1 MLLPAI
7 AVLSDETTWTQ
18 AEAALRPYADRA
30 RVAISRRAGPVVVWY
45 LFAAQDVR
53 ARGAAAAAPGA
64 RLRDLLDL
72 DAVQPVDTVQA
83 SAAPATATDRRILVL
98 DGDRVAGIL
107 EPAIGVQEGD
117 EETRRGVREHI
128 GFRDDRAPAEK
139 PPFEVIRVFYG
150 TDRQAEADPTVDPYY
165 GSERGTL
172 TFGTAEVSIPSNR
185 KRGTLPRPVWW
196 RLEFRENP
204 ARHVMVTSVRPQSRD
219 AFLTD
224 IRSTFQQASQK
235 HALLFIHGYNV
246 TFADAVRRT
255 AQIAYDLRTDEQME
269 FPGVP
274 LVYSW
279 PSRGDFLGYL
289 MDETNVR
296 WTQPHFEQFLRM
308 ALAETG
314 AEVVHVIAHSM
325 GNRALI
331 ECLSTLDLSGLPPG
345 SAVLDQVVFAAPDF
359 DADTLADLAAQLS
372 SRARRYTL
380 YASSGDLALRA
391 SRELRRGL
399 RRAGESGDD
408 LLVVNGIDTIDASHV
423 DTSLLG
429 HGYFGERT
437 ILGDIFYLLK
447 DRKSPDERFGL
458 IRRTRA
464 NLKYWEMAK

>member
-1 MLLPAI
+1 
-7 AVLSDETTWTQ
+7 
-18 AEAALRPYADRA
+18 
-30 RVAISRRAGPVVVWY
+30 VA
-45 LFAAQDVR
+45 
-53 ARGAAAAAPGA
+53 
-64 RLRDLLDL
+64 
-72 DAVQPVDTVQA
+72 
-83 SAAPATATDRRILVL
+83 
-98 DGDRVAGIL
+98 
-107 EPAIGVQEGD
+107 
-117 EETRRGVREHI
+117 
-128 GFRDDRAPAEK
+128 
-139 PPFEVIRVFYG
+139 
-150 TDRQAEADPTVDPYY
+150 PYY
-165 GSERGTL
+165 GSDRGTL

-185 KRGTLPRPVWW
+185 KRGTLPRPAWW

-204 ARHVMVTSVRPQSRD
+204 ARHVMVTAVQPLARD

-224 IRSTFQQASQK
+224 IRSTFQHASGK

-246 TFADAVRRT
+246 TFADAVRRA

-274 LVYSW
+274 LLYSW
-279 PSRGDFLGYL
+279 PSRGDVLGYL

-296 WTQPHFEQFLRM
+296 WTQPHFEAFLRM

-331 ECLSTLDLSGLPPG
+331 ECLSTLDLAGLPRG

-447 DRKSPDERFGL
+447 DRKSPDDRYGL
-458 IRRTRA
+458 TPRTRA
-464 NLKYWEMAK
+464 NRKYWEFG

>member
-1 MLLPAI
+1 
-7 AVLSDETTWTQ
+7 
-18 AEAALRPYADRA
+18 
-30 RVAISRRAGPVVVWY
+30 
-45 LFAAQDVR
+45 
-53 ARGAAAAAPGA
+53 
-64 RLRDLLDL
+64 
-72 DAVQPVDTVQA
+72 
-83 SAAPATATDRRILVL
+83 
-98 DGDRVAGIL
+98 
-107 EPAIGVQEGD
+107 
-117 EETRRGVREHI
+117 
-128 GFRDDRAPAEK
+128 
-139 PPFEVIRVFYG
+139 
-150 TDRQAEADPTVDPYY
+150 
-165 GSERGTL
+165 
-172 TFGTAEVSIPSNR
+172 
-185 KRGTLPRPVWW
+185 
-196 RLEFRENP
+196 
-204 ARHVMVTSVRPQSRD
+204 
-219 AFLTD
+219 
-224 IRSTFQQASQK
+224 
-235 HALLFIHGYNV
+235 
-246 TFADAVRRT
+246 
-255 AQIAYDLRTDEQME
+255 
-269 FPGVP
+269 
-274 LVYSW
+274 
-279 PSRGDFLGYL
+279 
-289 MDETNVR
+289 
-296 WTQPHFEQFLRM
+296 
-308 ALAETG
+308 
-314 AEVVHVIAHSM
+314 VVHVIAHSM

>member
-53 ARGAAAAAPGA
+53 ARGAAASAPGA

-72 DAVQPVDTVQA
+72 DAAQPVDTVQA

-117 EETRRGVREHI
+117 EETGRGVREHI
-128 GFRDDRAPAEK
+128 GFRDERAPAEK

-150 TDRQAEADPTVDPYY
+150 TDRRPEGDATVAPYY
-165 GSERGTL
+165 GTDRGTL
-172 TFGTAEVSIPSNR
+172 AFGSAEVSIPSKR
-185 KRGTLPRPVWW
+185 DRGTLPRPAWW

-204 ARHVMVTSVRPQSRD
+204 ARHVMVTAVRPLARE
-219 AFLTD
+219 AFLAD
-224 IRSTFQQASQK
+224 IRSTFAQASQK

-246 TFADAVRRT
+246 TFADALMRT
-255 AQIAYDLRTDEQME
+255 AQIAFDLRSDELIE

-274 LVYSW
+274 LLYSW
-279 PSRGDFLGYL
+279 PSLGQTLGYL
-289 MDETNVR
+289 RDETLIR
-296 WTQPHFEQFLRM
+296 WTQPHFEQFLRI
-308 ALAETG
+308 ALSETG
-314 AEVVHVIAHSM
+314 ADVVHVIAHSM

-331 ECLSTLDLSGLPPG
+331 ECLSTLDLSGLPAG

-372 SRARRYTL
+372 SRARRCTL
-380 YASSGDLALRA
+380 YASSGDLALRT
-391 SRELRRGL
+391 SRELRGGL
-399 RRAGESGDD
+399 RRAGESGEE
-408 LLVVNGIDTIDASHV
+408 LLVVNGIDTIDASNV

-458 IRRTRA
+458 IRRMRA
-464 NLKYWEMAK
+464 NVKYWEMAK

>member
-1 MLLPAI
+1 VLLPAI

-18 AEAALRPYADRA
+18 AETALHPYADRA

-72 DAVQPVDTVQA
+72 DAVQPIETVQA
-83 SAAPATATDRRILVL
+83 SAAPAAATDRRILVL

-107 EPAIGVQEGD
+107 EPGIAAQEGPD
-117 EETRRGVREHI
+117 AARGVRDQI
-128 GFRDDRAPAEK
+128 GFRGERTAAEK

-150 TDRQAEADPTVDPYY
+150 TDRRAESDATVAPYY
-165 GSERGTL
+165 GADRGTL
-172 TFGTAEVSIPSNR
+172 AFGSAEVSIPSNR
-185 KRGTLPRPVWW
+185 DRGTLPRPAWW

-204 ARHVMVTSVRPQSRD
+204 ARHVMVTAVRPLARET
-219 AFLTD
+219 FLAD

-246 TFADAVRRT
+246 TFADALMRT
-255 AQIAYDLRTDEQME
+255 GQIAFDLRSDELIE

-274 LVYSW
+274 LLYSW
-279 PSRGDFLGYL
+279 PSLGQTLGYL
-289 MDETNVR
+289 RDETLIR
-296 WTQPHFEQFLRM
+296 WTQPHFEQFLRI
-308 ALAETG
+308 ALSETG
-314 AEVVHVIAHSM
+314 ADVVHVIAHSM
-325 GNRALI
+325 GTRALI
-331 ECLSTLDLSGLPPG
+331 ECLSTLDLSGLPAG

-372 SRARRYTL
+372 SRAKRCTL
-380 YASSGDLALRA
+380 YASSGDLALRT
-391 SRELRRGL
+391 SRELRGGL
-399 RRAGESGDD
+399 RRAGESGED
-408 LLVVNGIDTIDASHV
+408 LLVVNGIDTIDASNV

-464 NLKYWEMAK
+464 NVKYWEMAK